1 MRRPAILF
9 FLSFVLGACSLF
21 SSVPPTL
28 EMTSTL
34 PDPVLT
40 TIPAPNP
47 DDTARLFL
55 DAWKAGD
62 YPAMYALLSP
72 LTRDGLSQEMFTARY
87 DEIRR
92 SIALNDIKYQI
103 ISSLVISPQEAEV
116 RFRVTLHSAVLGD
129 LTGENRMDLKREET
143 GWTVAW
149 TDATILPD
157 LADGN
162 GLRLYQYAPTRAN
175 IYDRNGLAL
184 AAQTNAVALAVVP
197 NRIGDEGA
205 EEVMLNT
212 LRRLLDVASNDDI
225 RFLYEPF
232 RETDYYTPL
241 GEVAYEDFRL
251 VEGVLS
257 SVGGVQWQMYSTRYY
272 PGGGLT
278 PYNGGYAPHAVG
290 YVSQVREEFLE
301 HYLERGY
308 MGDEY
313 VGQIGLEFAY
323 ETELR
328 GTPGGTLYLTGT
340 NGQDIK
346 QLITK
351 DSEPPYAIYTTL
363 DRELQRYVQ
372 QAIENFTGA
381 VVVIERDTGAVLAM
395 ASSPGFDPN
404 LFDTGNPNY
413 SYGLSELFVNPNQAL
428 LNRAT
433 LGIYPAGSIFKIIT
447 MAAALESGHYEPDTI
462 YNCGLEFRELPGWVG
477 YDWRYE
483 KEYPAAGQ
491 ITLQVGLERSCN
503 PYFWHIGLD
512 LYNRGLTTAL
522 PDMAMAFGLGQLTG
536 IEIDEDAGLVPDPE
550 WKLDQIGEEW
560 AARDAVQLA
569 IGQSFLQ
576 VTPLQVARFVAA
588 VGNGGTLY
596 RPQIVHKIQSA
607 EGDVLQEF
615 QPDIQGQLPVSSEN
629 LEAIH
634 QAMVNVV
641 RDPNATAY
649 RRFLGL
655 NINIAG
661 KTGTASTGDYS
672 DPHAWFVGYTFEERD
687 DQPDIVIVVLV
698 EYKGEGSDWAAPV
711 FRRIVEAYFKGHP
724 QSLYPWE
731 SRIRV
736 PKTPTPTPGPEET
749 EAEITPTP

>member
-1 MRRPAILF
+1 M
-9 FLSFVLGACSLF
+9 VGACSLF
-21 SSVPPTL
+21 RSVPPTM
-28 EMTSTL
+28 EITPTL

-40 TIPAPNP
+40 TISAPNP

-55 DAWKAGD
+55 DAWKVGD
-62 YPAMYALLSP
+62 YSAMYALLSP
-72 LTRDGLSQEMFTARY
+72 LTQDGLSQEMFAARY
-87 DEIRR
+87 DEIGR
-92 SIALNDIKYQI
+92 SIALNGIDYQI

-116 RFRVTLHSAVLGD
+116 RFRVTLHSAVIGD

-143 GWTVAW
+143 GWTIAW

-157 LADGN
+157 LADGS
-162 GLRLYQYAPTRAN
+162 GLRLYQYTPTRAN
-175 IYDRNGLAL
+175 IYDRDGLAL
-184 AAQTNAVALAVVP
+184 AAQTNAVALAIVP

-225 RFLYEPF
+225 RLLYEPF
-232 RETDYYTPL
+232 RETDYYIPL

-251 VEGVLS
+251 VEGVLG
-257 SVGGVQWQMYSTRYY
+257 SVGGVLWQMYSTRYY

-278 PYNGGYAPHAVG
+278 PYSGGLAPHAVG
-290 YVSQVREEFLE
+290 YVSQIREESLNY
-301 HYLERGY
+301 YLERGY
-308 MGDEY
+308 LGDEY

-328 GTPGGTLYLTGT
+328 GTPGGTLYLTGA

-363 DRELQRYVQ
+363 DRELQRHVQ

-404 LFDTGNPNY
+404 LFDTDNPNF
-413 SYGLSELFVNPNQAL
+413 SYGLSELSVNPNQAL

-433 LGIYPAGSIFKIIT
+433 LGLYPAGSIFKIIT

-477 YDWRYE
+477 YDWRYD
-483 KEYPAAGQ
+483 KELPAAGQ

-512 LYNRGLTTAL
+512 LYNRGLTTML
-522 PDMAMAFGLGQLTG
+522 PDMALEFGLGQLTG

-550 WKLDQIGEEW
+550 WKLDQTGEEW

-588 VGNGGTLY
+588 VGNGGTLL
-596 RPQIVHKIQSA
+596 RPQIVYRIQNA
-607 EGDVLQEF
+607 EGEVLHEF

-661 KTGTASTGDYS
+661 KTGTATTGDFT

-687 DQPDIVIVVLV
+687 DQPDIVVVVLM

-711 FRRIVEAYFKGHP
+711 FRRIIEAYYKGYP

-736 PKTPTPTPGPEET
+736 PKTPTPTPGPEEI

>member
-9 FLSFVLGACSLF
+9 FLSFILGGCSLF
-21 SSVPPTL
+21 SSVPPTQ
-28 EMTSTL
+28 EITPTL

-40 TIPAPNP
+40 TISAPNP
-47 DDTARLFL
+47 DDTARFFL
-55 DAWKAGD
+55 DAWKSGD
-62 YPAMYALLSP
+62 YPTMYALLSP
-72 LTRDGLSQEMFTARY
+72 LTKDGLSQEMFIDRY
-87 DEIRR
+87 EEIRR
-92 SIALNDIKYQI
+92 SIALNDIDYQI

-116 RFRVTLHSAVLGD
+116 RFRVILHSAVIGD
-129 LTGENRMDLKREET
+129 ITGENRMDLKREDS

-157 LADGN
+157 LAGGH

-175 IYDRNGLAL
+175 IYDRDGLAL
-184 AAQTNAVALAVVP
+184 AAQTNAVALAIVP

-225 RFLYEPF
+225 RLLYEPF

-251 VEGVLS
+251 VEGVLG

-278 PYNGGYAPHAVG
+278 PYSGGFAPHAVG
-290 YVSQVREEFLE
+290 YVSQIREEFLE
-301 HYLERGY
+301 HYLEHGY

-340 NGQDIK
+340 NGQDVK

-363 DRELQRYVQ
+363 DRELQRHVQ
-372 QAIENFTGA
+372 QAIENFIGA

-404 LFDTGNPNY
+404 LFDTDNPNF

-447 MAAALESGHYEPDTI
+447 MAAALESGHYDPDTI

-483 KEYPAAGQ
+483 KELPAAGQ

-512 LYNRGLTTAL
+512 LYNRGLTTVL
-522 PDMAMAFGLGQLTG
+522 PDMAIEFGLGQLTG

-550 WKLDQIGEEW
+550 WKLDQTGEEW

-596 RPQIVHKIQSA
+596 RPQIVQGIQNA
-607 EGDVLQEF
+607 EGVVLHEF
-615 QPDIQGQLPVSSEN
+615 EPEIQGQIPVSSEN

-661 KTGTASTGDYS
+661 KTGTATTGDFT

-687 DQPDIVIVVLV
+687 DLPDIVVVVLV

-711 FRRIVEAYFKGHP
+711 FRRIVEAYYKGHP

-736 PKTPTPTPGPEET
+736 PKTPTPTPSPEEI